1 LITDDRE
8 GGAPRADPGGGPVGG
23 GASVAGDGS
32 IFVEERGALLFVRL
46 DRPAKRNS
54 LTRAMLERLREI
66 FSGVRERSDLRAVI
80 LTGAGREAFCAG
92 TDIAELAALDE
103 AGARATSRRG
113 QEVCDA
119 VELCGVPVIAAVNGT
134 AAGGGCELA
143 LACHLRV
150 AARGAAFSLP
160 ETRLGV
166 VPAYG
171 GTQRLARALGAGRA
185 LAAMLAG
192 DALSADEALRLGVVN
207 RVAAPDQLMTEAESL
222 AAAVSA
228 HAPLAVRAC
237 LEAVTRGARLPFEE
251 GLALEA
257 ELFARL
263 FATEDV
269 REGTRAFLEKR
280 APMFKGT

>member
-1 LITDDRE
+1 LSSEIKVEDR
-8 GGAPRADPGGGPVGG
+8 GT
-23 GASVAGDGS
+23 
-32 IFVEERGALLFVRL
+32 LLAVTL
-46 DRPAKRNS
+46 DRAAKRNA
-54 LTRAMLERLREI
+54 LTRAMLESLRELFSSLRTRERLR
-66 FSGVRERSDLRAVI
+66 VVI

-92 TDIAELAALDE
+92 TDIGDLAALDE
-103 AGARATSRRG
+103 AGAREASRRG

-119 VELCGVPVIAAVNGT
+119 IELCNVPVIAAVNGT

-150 AARGAAFSLP
+150 AARHATFSLP

-166 VPAYG
+166 LPAYG
-171 GTQRLARALGAGRA
+171 GTQRLARSIGAGRA

-192 DALSADEALRLGVVN
+192 DTLTADEALRLGVVN
-207 RVAAPDQLMTEAESL
+207 RVAEKDQLLDEADAL
-222 AAAVSA
+222 ARAISE

-237 LEAVTRGARLPFEE
+237 LEAVTRGLRLPLEE

-257 ELFARL
+257 ELFSRL
-263 FATEDV
+263 FSTEDM

-280 APMFKGT
+280 APIFKGK